1 MKIKFIIPLLILIFI
16 SISCAKR
23 GTPDGGPIDEA
34 PPEVIK
40 TVPENNSVFFNDK
53 RIRIFFNEY
62 IKLEDL
68 NSQLVV
74 SPPIEKN
81 KYSIFPQGGASK
93 YIDIDIN
100 ETFTDSTTYVFNF
113 GQSIKDNNEENELP
127 FYKYAFSTGSYI
139 DSLEIDGMINDSYSS
154 KTEELITAMLYPFN
168 NQFDDSIV
176 FKNKPTYVA
185 STLDSTYFKF
195 TNLKSGKYHLVAIK
209 DYNNNFLFDPL
220 LDKIAF
226 YDEIV
231 ELPGDYEIGLK
242 IFKEEPSFFIFKP
255 FQNFYNRVSF
265 GFRGNK
271 ENLKIKIENKN
282 AKESTAIT
290 YEKDKDTLNFWFKE
304 FEYDTIRMRITN
316 KDYEE
321 EYKLSF
327 PKKKLDIDSLQIETE
342 NNNSIDLGSKFVLNS
357 NIPLNSVNNNFI
369 KIINK
374 DSVEVSFSTNI
385 ENNNRIVFDFE
396 VLPNDNYLINL
407 FPNSIIDFYE
417 NTIDTLQYNLSTKKT
432 SDYGTLIMN
441 ILSLKEYP
449 IIVELLD
456 SNEKIVKIKYLTD
469 ELDDCIFENINPG
482 DYSIRLIHD
491 KNKNMKW
498 DSGNYLKKINA
509 ERTIHS
515 LEKIKIRANW
525 IIRESI

>member
-23 GTPDGGPIDEA
+23 GTPEGGPIDEA

-176 FKNKPTYVA
+176 FKNKPTYIA

-195 TNLKSGKYHLVAIK
+195 TNLKSGKYHLGK
-209 DYNNNFLFDPL
+209 
-220 LDKIAF
+220 
-226 YDEIV
+226 
-231 ELPGDYEIGLK
+231 
-242 IFKEEPSFFIFKP
+242 
-255 FQNFYNRVSF
+255 
-265 GFRGNK
+265 
-271 ENLKIKIENKN
+271 
-282 AKESTAIT
+282 
-290 YEKDKDTLNFWFKE
+290 
-304 FEYDTIRMRITN
+304 
-316 KDYEE
+316 
-321 EYKLSF
+321 
-327 PKKKLDIDSLQIETE
+327 
-342 NNNSIDLGSKFVLNS
+342 
-357 NIPLNSVNNNFI
+357 
-369 KIINK
+369 
-374 DSVEVSFSTNI
+374 
-385 ENNNRIVFDFE
+385 
-396 VLPNDNYLINL
+396 
-407 FPNSIIDFYE
+407 
-417 NTIDTLQYNLSTKKT
+417 
-432 SDYGTLIMN
+432 
-441 ILSLKEYP
+441 
-449 IIVELLD
+449 
-456 SNEKIVKIKYLTD
+456 
-469 ELDDCIFENINPG
+469 
-482 DYSIRLIHD
+482 
-491 KNKNMKW
+491 
-498 DSGNYLKKINA
+498 
-509 ERTIHS
+509 RTT
-515 LEKIKIRANW
+515 
-525 IIRESI
+525 

>member
-1 MKIKFIIPLLILIFI
+1 MKIKFIIPILISILFI
-16 SISCAKR
+16 NSCAKR
-23 GTPDGGPIDEA
+23 GTPDGGPKDES
-34 PPEVIK
+34 PPEIIK
-40 TVPENNSVFFNDK
+40 TVPENNSVFFDNK
-53 RIRIFFNEY
+53 RIRIFFDEY

-100 ETFTDSTTYVFNF
+100 ETFADSTTYVFNF

-168 NQFDDSIV
+168 NKFNDSIV
-176 FKNKPTYVA
+176 FNSKPTYVA

-226 YDEIV
+226 YKKIV
-231 ELPGDYEIGLK
+231 DIPGDYEIDLK
-242 IFKEEPSFFIFKP
+242 IFKEEPPFFIFKP
-255 FQNFYNRVSF
+255 FQNFNNRISF

-271 ENLKIKIENKN
+271 DSLKLKIKNKN
-282 AKESTAIT
+282 ANESTAIT
-290 YEKDKDTLNFWFKE
+290 YEKDTDTLNFWFKE
-304 FEYDTIRMRITN
+304 FEYDTIRMRIEN
-316 KDYEE
+316 IGYEK
-321 EYKLSF
+321 EYKLAF
-327 PKKKLDIDSLQIETE
+327 PKKKLETDSLQIETE
-342 NNNSIDLGSKFVLNS
+342 NTNSIDLGSKFVLNS
-357 NIPLNSVNNNFI
+357 NIPLNYVNNDLI
-369 KIINK
+369 KIMNK
-374 DSVEVSFSTNI
+374 DSTEVGFSTNI
-385 ENNNRIVFDFE
+385 ENKNRIVFDFE
-396 VLPNDNYLINL
+396 VLPNDNYSINL
-407 FPNSIIDFYE
+407 FPNSVVDFYE
-417 NTIDTLQYNLSTKKT
+417 NTIDTLKYNLSTKKT

-441 ILSLKEYP
+441 VLSLNEYP

-456 SNEKIVKIKYLTD
+456 LNEKIIKTKYLKD

-509 ERTIHS
+509 EITIHS
-515 LEKIKIRANW
+515 IEKIKIRANW